1 MSKRFLIFLFVTIIV
16 CSSNYGQEQA
26 EDLLSDAVDI
36 LANQPEQALEMLDK
50 AFSIADKN
58 KNPGLVAD
66 ILRRKA
72 NCYFFM
78 SDYETALEYNNK
90 ALTIRDSD
98 IFSQDDSVNIAE
110 KANIYY
116 NIAIINQ
123 FLENY
128 FEAIKFA
135 LKLEPLYRKIADDS
149 KLGYRCYNLTAKLYY
164 QIGDIANAQLY
175 ALKELEIMESIND
188 NISLSYTLDFLAMLK
203 QSQNQLDECL
213 DLQYKSLKIRN
224 SIGDSVLISYSYN
237 NIGSSLLIKED
248 LRRALDYFYKSLKI
262 KLKYDDIY
270 NIAPTYNNLGYT
282 YQKMNDYDKCLEY
295 YLKSYNFNLQKND
308 KYGLVTSATNLGNLY
323 VILKKEKDAESYF
336 MEAYDISVANGY
348 KSHIYTITGHL
359 SELYGNIGDYKNAF
373 KMLNL
378 NTLYRDSTHN
388 DDIIKK
394 LSRMEVEYEFRRLRE
409 QDSIK
414 QAELNLKKKL
424 KYNIEIR
431 KKEQASYIILII
443 SLVIL
448 FLAIILFK
456 RYQSKKKNRETEL
469 KQKALEVEKNLLRS
483 QMNPHFIFNAMNSIQ
498 SFIASNDEYSA
509 ERFLSRFAKLMR
521 LILEN
526 SMHQYICLENE
537 ISSIRLY
544 LELEQMRFNNK
555 FDFSINID
563 DEIDEENSMVP
574 PMLIQP
580 FVENAIIHGIMHK
593 QGKGK
598 IIINIFDCENEKCL
612 ICEVV
617 DNGIGREEAAR
628 LKEESGIKHKSVGMQ
643 LTRDRIQSI
652 NRESGFE
659 LAFNITDIIENGK
672 PAGTKAEIFLPVKYN
687 F

>member
-1 MSKRFLIFLFVTIIV
+1 MI
-16 CSSNYGQEQA
+16 
-26 EDLLSDAVDI
+26 
-36 LANQPEQALEMLDK
+36 
-50 AFSIADKN
+50 
-58 KNPGLVAD
+58 
-66 ILRRKA
+66 
-72 NCYFFM
+72 
-78 SDYETALEYNNK
+78 
-90 ALTIRDSD
+90 
-98 IFSQDDSVNIAE
+98 
-110 KANIYY
+110 
-116 NIAIINQ
+116 
-123 FLENY
+123 
-128 FEAIKFA
+128 
-135 LKLEPLYRKIADDS
+135 
-149 KLGYRCYNLTAKLYY
+149 
-164 QIGDIANAQLY
+164 
-175 ALKELEIMESIND
+175 
-188 NISLSYTLDFLAMLK
+188 
-203 QSQNQLDECL
+203 
-213 DLQYKSLKIRN
+213 
-224 SIGDSVLISYSYN
+224 
-237 NIGSSLLIKED
+237 
-248 LRRALDYFYKSLKI
+248 
-262 KLKYDDIY
+262 
-270 NIAPTYNNLGYT
+270 
-282 YQKMNDYDKCLEY
+282 
-295 YLKSYNFNLQKND
+295 
-308 KYGLVTSATNLGNLY
+308 Y

>member
-1 MSKRFLIFLFVTIIV
+1 MGKEFEKVVLTLGYTDENEFVLNFVLPIFGTALFFALFVFLFLKSLPSYYSVIIIALAFFFIV
-16 CSSNYGQEQA
+16 GYPLTLYNKKKTNINEKLHFMITYAGMVSSL
-26 EDLLSDAVDI
+26 DLPRRKVFEA
-36 LANQPEQALEMLDK
+36 
-50 AFSIADKN
+50 IADKN

-282 YQKMNDYDKCLEY
+282 YQKMNDICH
-295 YLKSYNFNLQKND
+295 
-308 KYGLVTSATNLGNLY
+308 
-323 VILKKEKDAESYF
+323 IEK
-336 MEAYDISVANGY
+336 
-348 KSHIYTITGHL
+348 
-359 SELYGNIGDYKNAF
+359 
-373 KMLNL
+373 
-378 NTLYRDSTHN
+378 
-388 DDIIKK
+388 
-394 LSRMEVEYEFRRLRE
+394 
-409 QDSIK
+409 
-414 QAELNLKKKL
+414 
-424 KYNIEIR
+424 R
-431 KKEQASYIILII
+431 K
-443 SLVIL
+443 
-448 FLAIILFK
+448 
-456 RYQSKKKNRETEL
+456 R
-469 KQKALEVEKNLLRS
+469 
-483 QMNPHFIFNAMNSIQ
+483 
-498 SFIASNDEYSA
+498 
-509 ERFLSRFAKLMR
+509 
-521 LILEN
+521 
-526 SMHQYICLENE
+526 C
-537 ISSIRLY
+537 
-544 LELEQMRFNNK
+544 
-555 FDFSINID
+555 
-563 DEIDEENSMVP
+563 
-574 PMLIQP
+574 
-580 FVENAIIHGIMHK
+580 
-593 QGKGK
+593 
-598 IIINIFDCENEKCL
+598 
-612 ICEVV
+612 
-617 DNGIGREEAAR
+617 
-628 LKEESGIKHKSVGMQ
+628 
-643 LTRDRIQSI
+643 
-652 NRESGFE
+652 
-659 LAFNITDIIENGK
+659 
-672 PAGTKAEIFLPVKYN
+672 
-687 F
+687 